1 MRVTRRRRTRCR
13 EAGAGADLQPP
24 SLAGELRDST
34 PEPSLR
40 TPHDLSHPPSPG
52 REPSQFET
60 KRVFTTWKSL
70 VRVRVRHLRGDV
82 DLIRARLPPDE
93 PRFAEFMSVLDSVE
107 TALREAQ
114 NAAARAT
121 FWRSAI
127 TWLTGADIEEA
138 WAALHRADELLYLAR
153 DRESLRARAPEL
165 LATVRWRIG
174 KDDPR
179 RDAYE
184 EQLRAE
190 DPSRELFREIRHNL
204 NEISDDAHG
213 RLRNYRNVVLAMT
226 FILVVGTGLLAA
238 DAPSDQWLPIAH
250 GKPPWP
256 TIWQVELVG
265 ALGGLLAGVTTLRGL
280 QGFAGPYALPF
291 VMALLK
297 IPAGALT
304 GLLGALW
311 MQNSIFTGLQPQ
323 AGLKILAFVALFGFA
338 QQTLTTFADKQAGEL
353 LGQAK
358 GTQPSTGAGAA
369 P

>member
-1 MRVTRRRRTRCR
+1 MTDRP
-13 EAGAGADLQPP
+13 AGLSSSRSPP
-24 SLAGELRDST
+24 AK
-34 PEPSLR
+34 PSR
-40 TPHDLSHPPSPG
+40 S
-52 REPSQFET
+52 ET
-60 KRVFTTWKSL
+60 KRAFTTWKTL
-70 VRVRVRHLRGDV
+70 VRVRVHHLRGDA
-82 DLIRARLPPDE
+82 DLIRARLAPE
-93 PRFAEFMSVLDSVE
+93 GPRFAELMSVLDSVE
-107 TALREAQ
+107 MALRDAES
-114 NAAARAT
+114 AAARAT
-121 FWRSAI
+121 FWRSAV

-153 DRESLRARAPEL
+153 DEESLRARAPEL
-165 LATVRWRIG
+165 RATVRLRIG

-179 RDAYE
+179 REAYE
-184 EQLRAE
+184 EQLTAE
-190 DPSRELFREIRHNL
+190 SLSREMFREIRHNL

-226 FILVVGTGLLAA
+226 FVLVVGTGLLAA
-238 DAPSDQWLPIAH
+238 DAPSDQWLPITH

-265 ALGGLLAGVTTLRGL
+265 ALGGLLAGVTTLRSL

-311 MQNSIFTGLQPQ
+311 MQNSIFSGLQPQ
-323 AGLKILAFVALFGFA
+323 DGLKILAFVALFGFA